1 MMGRYACDT
10 PVITMGVFLC
20 PLCGSMHYKEDFYMH
35 NTNETN
41 TIANYLKPGHQLY
54 IVVENDYIRERFLED
69 AKAEGFTIIESDSEK
84 KKNFYIVNEDMT
96 VREPQDYME
105 DHYFERPLVAP
116 KTPIRIDYATG
127 RIWQPP
133 KGLTQGS
140 STIVV
145 SCEYHKLYDEFG
157 SWLKENG
164 FHMVERG
171 SWPVG
176 IDWVFVNLNNK
187 MYRGGKIGVGFCEEF
202 GGHAVTPEEFKI
214 IYNIFQKY
222 AGKKMLDM

>member
-1 MMGRYACDT
+1 
-10 PVITMGVFLC
+10 
-20 PLCGSMHYKEDFYMH
+20 MH

-54 IVVENDYIRERFLED
+54 IVVENDYIREIFLED
-69 AKAEGFTIIESDSEK
+69 AKAEGFTIIESDREK
-84 KKNFYIVNEDMT
+84 KKNFYIVDEDMT